1 MYFEVDG
8 EKTYSAGN
16 LASNNGS
23 KPVIV
28 LLHGAGMDSSAW
40 VYNTRYFSAQGRSV
54 LAIDFPNHGL
64 SKGGFLTS
72 IEAMASWVLRCLDAL
87 GVDDFSVG
95 GHSMGALVA
104 LEIAGLAGK
113 RVKRMALLGAGFPME
128 VSPALLDA
136 ASKDLRSAKDMVVLW
151 GHGPDAYKGGNTVAG
166 INIMKSA
173 HLLLE
178 RSLPGALFNDL
189 NACNEYQNGIIA
201 AGNVCAV
208 TIIISGKDDKMTP
221 PRSSMG
227 LLEEIKESSLAIV
240 EKSGHMLLSECPEA
254 VHLKLKEAL
263 F

>member
-1 MYFEVDG
+1 
-8 EKTYSAGN
+8 
-16 LASNNGS
+16 
-23 KPVIV
+23 
-28 LLHGAGMDSSAW
+28 
-40 VYNTRYFSAQGRSV
+40 
-54 LAIDFPNHGL
+54 
-64 SKGGFLTS
+64 
-72 IEAMASWVLRCLDAL
+72 MANWVLRCLDTL
-87 GVDDFSVG
+87 GVNDFSVG

-136 ASKDLRSAKDMVVLW
+136 AYKDLRSAKDMVVLW

-173 HLLLE
+173 YLLLE

-189 NACNEYQNGIIA
+189 NACNEYQNGVIA
-201 AGNVCAV
+201 AGNVCAD
-208 TIIISGKDDKMTP
+208 TTIISGKDDKMTP
-221 PRSSMG
+221 LRSSMG
-227 LLEEIKESSLAIV
+227 LLEEIKESSLAII
-240 EKSGHMLLSECPEA
+240 EQSGHMLLSECPEA

>member
-1 MYFEVDG
+1 VYFEVDG
-8 EKTYSAGN
+8 KKIYSAGN
-16 LASNNGS
+16 LASDIGS

-28 LLHGAGMDSSAW
+28 LLHGAGMDSSVW

-64 SKGGFLTS
+64 TKGGFLTS
-72 IEAMASWVLRCLDAL
+72 IEAMASWALRCLDAL
-87 GVDDFSVG
+87 GVNDFSVG

-104 LEIAGLAGK
+104 LEIAGLAGR
-113 RVKRMALLGAGFPME
+113 RVKRMALLGAAFPME

-136 ASKDLRSAKDMVVLW
+136 ASQDLRSARDMVVLW

-173 HLLLE
+173 YRLLE
-178 RSLPGALFNDL
+178 RSVPGTLFNDL
-189 NACNEYQNGIIA
+189 NACNEYRNGVMA
-201 AGNVCAV
+201 AENVYAS
-208 TIIISGKDDKMTP
+208 TLILSGREDKMTP
-221 PRSSMG
+221 PQSSMR
-227 LLEEIKESSLAIV
+227 LLDEIKESSLSIV